1 MPSKQRLI
9 LDSFLPYRLSIVTN
23 RASAAIA
30 LHYSKRFGLSVP
42 EWRVMAVLGEMPG
55 LSARQV
61 AERTAMDKVQVSR
74 AVQSLLAAKRLTRDA
89 DAHDGRIARLSLSDR
104 GAAIYRDVV
113 PLALDLERE
122 FLSVLSAKERAALD
136 ATLTKLSLSLKRLRK
151 A

>member
-1 MPSKQRLI
+1 MPNKERLI
-9 LDSFLPYRLSIVTN
+9 LDKFLPYRLSIVTN

-30 LHYSKRFGLSVP
+30 LHYSKRFGLSIP

-74 AVQSLLAAKRLTRDA
+74 AVQSLLAARRIIRNTDKD
-89 DAHDGRIARLSLSDR
+89 DGRIARLSLSER
-104 GAAIYRDVV
+104 GLAIYRDVV
-113 PLALDLERE
+113 PLALKLERE
-122 FLSVLSAKERAALD
+122 FLSVLSAKERAALED
-136 ATLTKLSLSLKRLRK
+136 TLTKLAASLTHLSK